1 MIFMIYNKHRRQ
13 QIKRKDKV
21 GDTVIGTHFI
31 DLSSISSDGEKV
43 EELKTNKLAEI
54 KRIVM
59 VTVIVAAIFTDI

>member
-1 MIFMIYNKHRRQ
+1 MIYNKHRRQ

-43 EELKTNKLAEI
+43 EELKTNKLAKI
-54 KRIVM
+54 KRI
-59 VTVIVAAIFTDI
+59 INKQTD